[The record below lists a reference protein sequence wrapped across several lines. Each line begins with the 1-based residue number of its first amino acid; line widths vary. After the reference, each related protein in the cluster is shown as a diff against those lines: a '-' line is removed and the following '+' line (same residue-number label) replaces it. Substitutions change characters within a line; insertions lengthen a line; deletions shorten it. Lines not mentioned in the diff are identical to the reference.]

1 MQTEIIHSSPRG
13 MVELIDDK
21 EKYIRRTIY
30 SECSVY
36 DALKSARSD
45 FIPMICSVEIAD
57 GKTVVCEEY
66 IDGKKLSDID
76 LTEKQAENVM
86 IRLCS
91 ALEDIHKL
99 GIVHRDIK
107 PSNIMIGK
115 DGKIKLIDFEAARF
129 VKENSEKD
137 TRYLGTE
144 GFAPPEQYG
153 FAQTDFRT
161 DIYAA
166 GQTMKILL
174 GSFSA
179 KPAYRRI
186 IQRCTLLDPDMR
198 YQSASELKRALLALR
213 RKPFY
218 IAVGTLL
225 SAAAVLALVIGSWAK
240 IDQDNYEFDNAE
252 TVTAQ
257 STGETEHQTKKEK
270 NTKMTEMKSEVTTT
284 TEWTYYDPSEY
295 LTGVFTAEEN
305 IPEYNEDDKIF
316 FCDDTD
322 AKVVIANGKELF
334 ENREI
339 YTMYTDM
346 DNSGINE
353 CITIGVDSDD
363 LLNIKIELPI
373 AVNGVQVDMDLLGGA
388 LQPEFNEYN
397 LDEETIVQLT
407 FFTLDGVDSFAVTI
421 GDKKSYNFTGLFYVK
436 NDTPSL
442 IGRGWGETYAE
453 MNDCILNEYY
463 VDGGSNIYGY
473 LGGEFGAIF
482 AYNYATRNE
491 YYLIRH

>member
-1 MQTEIIHSSPRG
+1 MQTETIHSSDRST
-13 MVELIDDK
+13 VELVCG
-21 EKYIRRTIY
+21 EKKFIRRTVY
-30 SECSVY
+30 SECTVY
-36 DALKSARSD
+36 NVLKDVSSD
-45 FIPMICSVEIAD
+45 FLPKIYSVEITD
-57 GKTVVCEEY
+57 GKTVICEEY
-66 IDGKKLSDID
+66 IDGKRLTDID
-76 LTEKQAENVM
+76 LSEKMAENVM
-86 IRLCS
+86 IQLCS
-91 ALEDIHKL
+91 VLDAVHRL

-107 PSNIMIGK
+107 PSNILLCE
-115 DGKIKLIDFEAARF
+115 DGRIKLIDFEAARF
-129 VKENSEKD
+129 VKEDSEKD
-137 TRYLGTE
+137 TRCLGTE

-166 GQTMKILL
+166 GQTMKMLL

-198 YQSASELKRALLALR
+198 YQSASELKRALLALC

-225 SAAAVLALVIGSWAK
+225 SAAAVLALAIGSWAK

-257 STGETEHQTKKEK
+257 STDETEHQTKKEK
-270 NTKMTEMKSEVTTT
+270 NTKMTEVKSEVTTT

-346 DNSGINE
+346 DNSGTNE

-397 LDEETIVQLT
+397 LDDETIVQLT

-463 VDGGSNIYGY
+463 VDGGSNVYGY

-491 YYLIRH
+491 YFLIRH